1 MNASPPKRWSGR
13 TRTRPEGAYANRK
26 GKVSSKLGRRSAR
39 RERPGL
45 VGVAART
52 AVAAGTASAV
62 SGRVAR
68 HQAECAAAQHTVPD
82 ADTSAQAPSGPPAPS
97 GLTDAEIT
105 DLDRIGKLHD
115 EGVLSDEE
123 FAVQKD
129 RILRS

>member
-1 MNASPPKRWSGR
+1 M
-13 TRTRPEGAYANRK
+13 
-26 GKVSSKLGRRSAR
+26 LGRRLAR

-68 HQAECAAAQHTVPD
+68 HRAERAAAQQTVPD
-82 ADTSAQAPSGPPAPS
+82 AEAAAHASS
-97 GLTDAEIT
+97 GLTDEEISN
-105 DLDRIGKLHD
+105 LERLGKLH
-115 EGVLSDEE
+115 EQGVLSDEE

-129 RILRS
+129 RILRG

>member
-1 MNASPPKRWSGR
+1 M
-13 TRTRPEGAYANRK
+13 
-26 GKVSSKLGRRSAR
+26 LGRRLAR

-68 HQAECAAAQHTVPD
+68 HRAERAAAQEEPSQ
-82 ADTSAQAPSGPPAPS
+82 ASASS
-97 GLTDAEIT
+97 GLTDVEISN
-105 DLDRIGKLHD
+105 LERLGKLH
-115 EGVLSDEE
+115 EQGVLSDEE

-129 RILRS
+129 RVLRG

>member
-1 MNASPPKRWSGR
+1 M
-13 TRTRPEGAYANRK
+13 
-26 GKVSSKLGRRSAR
+26 LGRRLAR

-68 HQAECAAAQHTVPD
+68 HRAERAAAQQTVPD
-82 ADTSAQAPSGPPAPS
+82 TDASAHASS
-97 GLTDAEIT
+97 GLTDEEISN
-105 DLDRIGKLHD
+105 LERLGRLH
-115 EGVLSDEE
+115 EQGVLSDEE

-129 RILRS
+129 RILRG

>member
-1 MNASPPKRWSGR
+1 M
-13 TRTRPEGAYANRK
+13 
-26 GKVSSKLGRRSAR
+26 LGRRLAR

-68 HQAECAAAQHTVPD
+68 HRAERAAAQESVPD
-82 ADTSAQAPSGPPAPS
+82 AGTPAQVPSGSPASS
-97 GLTDAEIT
+97 GLTDEAIT
-105 DLDRIGKLHD
+105 NLERLGKLH
-115 EGVLSDEE
+115 EQGVLSDEE

-129 RILRS
+129 RILRG

>member
-1 MNASPPKRWSGR
+1 M
-13 TRTRPEGAYANRK
+13 
-26 GKVSSKLGRRSAR
+26 LGRRLAR

-68 HQAECAAAQHTVPD
+68 HRAERAAAQQTVPD
-82 ADTSAQAPSGPPAPS
+82 AEAAGHASS
-97 GLTDAEIT
+97 GLTDEEISN
-105 DLDRIGKLHD
+105 LERLGKLH
-115 EGVLSDEE
+115 EQGVLSDEE

-129 RILRS
+129 RILRG